1 MSCNPIE
8 LAKSSGEKVNAIS
21 TALYPATISTA
32 GIENR
37 FSLADAEIDASEQ
50 YLAQQYARFA
60 QHCTGARREAMMAK
74 ANYHLAGAF
83 QCGGNEAFWEEVV

>member
-1 MSCNPIE
+1 MICNPIE
-8 LAKSSGEKVNAIS
+8 LAKLSGEKFNAIS
-21 TALYPATISTA
+21 TALYPAATSTA

-37 FSLADAEIDASEQ
+37 FSLADAQIDAPEQ

-60 QHCTGARREAMMAK
+60 MHCTGARREVMMAK

-83 QCGGNEAFWEEVV
+83 QSGGNEAFWGEVV